1 MNFWYKELTNE
12 INYTAYL
19 QNEESLQTQNQLHQS
34 ALSLLT
40 KRYVMQSTPPPP
52 RGAAAQRRLWPPQ
65 SWGF

>member
-52 RGAAAQRRLWPPQ
+52 TKSTAPHPHSPPHP
-65 SWGF
+65 SAF